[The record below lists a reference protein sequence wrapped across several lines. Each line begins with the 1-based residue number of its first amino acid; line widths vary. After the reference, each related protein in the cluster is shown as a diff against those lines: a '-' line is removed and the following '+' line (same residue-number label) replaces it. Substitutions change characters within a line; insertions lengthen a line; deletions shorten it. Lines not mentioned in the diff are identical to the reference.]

1 MFIKCLK
8 ITLILAIIILLPRIS
23 MAIEK
28 KAIFF
33 EKNLNNFFKD
43 NDYDAK
49 CYRFSSMLRIVFS
62 KKNIRNRYQRDFLE
76 KSKKAGKIKFKNF
89 LFKNNIYLAGNG
101 IIFFATTTSKKDLIN
116 LIQTIKKAFNQAI
129 VR

>member
-1 MFIKCLK
+1 
-8 ITLILAIIILLPRIS
+8 
-23 MAIEK
+23 
-28 KAIFF
+28 
-33 EKNLNNFFKD
+33 
-43 NDYDAK
+43 
-49 CYRFSSMLRIVFS
+49 MLRIVFS

-116 LIQTIKKAFNQAI
+116 LIQTIKKAFKQAI

>member
-1 MFIKCLK
+1 
-8 ITLILAIIILLPRIS
+8 
-23 MAIEK
+23 
-28 KAIFF
+28 
-33 EKNLNNFFKD
+33 
-43 NDYDAK
+43 
-49 CYRFSSMLRIVFS
+49 MLRIVFS
-62 KKNIRNRYQRDFLE
+62 KKKYQKSLSKRFFLE

-116 LIQTIKKAFNQAI
+116 LIQTIKKAFKQAI